1 MPVTDTQVEA
11 LIIQLEKIAD
21 GMEAAAAA
29 DAGGGPEP
37 GAPTPSRRESPANVE
52 RRIKSLKEEIALL
65 GDKEDAIGR
74 LTQAED
80 IAREILENKLELQEK
95 IKAVEDGSLTAEE
108 KSKEIAKL
116 KRETEGLN
124 KVLKQQAK
132 ELEAGSA
139 KADKLVGSFTNIGDE
154 AEQLLKFIPKTA
166 DEFTGMADSL
176 MEGVMSGKLF
186 YKMAAKVAAESF
198 NLAVQTDQAQASFR
212 LMTGAADTAAFGHY
226 AQVISDTRDQTAIF
240 GATMKELSGHAGAL
254 YDGYS
259 DFTTLTEDQKQAI
272 LGQTAALDKLN
283 VSSGTSAKIFDTA
296 TKSLGYNK
304 NELVGLTQRLHN
316 TAQSLGK
323 STASVF
329 ADFADVANQLA
340 FYGKDVEDVFQRLEK
355 QSKATGLSTSQLVA
369 ISGTAFDTFEGAAEK
384 VGKLNAILGGPYLNS
399 IDMLNA
405 DEATRIELLK
415 QSMDLAG
422 QTFTDLG
429 KYEQLTIAD
438 ALGMK
443 PDEARRIFGNLSAAQ
458 EMQIREQEKIADT
471 AREAQTIL
479 MKLKNA
485 FMSLIVAMDIIIQP
499 IAWVVEGISWLIGL
513 LGRLPEVMQKAIKGT
528 FTAVMTFFALSG
540 GVKAV
545 GKALQGFARKLARLA
560 GPGSALG
567 KFAAGLFK
575 VGTRLKLWPMFLRGL
590 FRTMST
596 GIKSIAAWIPGPGWA
611 LYIIIAVIEAVIFG
625 FKDLLKA
632 FKGTFGLIA
641 GLITGD
647 GQKIKKSLGMIFD
660 GLSKFVYHFV
670 NALTFGLLG
679 LFLGL
684 FENAEKIKKWIGAI
698 FLAIGV
704 IVSPFF
710 SGIAITIGVLVAAW
724 YILKGVILAVKNVWD
739 LFVVGW
745 QYGWGAVKEAMAPV
759 MAKLG
764 ESWRVIKLALL
775 PLQEALGQLKESFAE
790 LWKSIGPLMTKYV
803 LPVLKGI
810 GKIIGGMMLAP
821 MIAAF
826 FIFIGLLKGFAM
838 TVEFFLT
845 PILAVIEYLTN
856 TVIVIIGLFTTLVD
870 IISQGVSGIADFL
883 DFLPFGG
890 TIEATAPT
898 KVDDVIITSSGQ
910 VIEPS
915 SQDIIL
921 AAKPGGPI
929 ANAGALFPF
938 GSTTPGAAGGEGA
951 GAPPVIKFD
960 KRSIVVKVG
969 ETELQDIVVQMM
981 KAPEFA
987 NLVSGFGE

>member
-1 MPVTDTQVEA
+1 MPEPTDMKA
-11 LIIQLEKIAD
+11 LLKELQKITAALE
-21 GMEAAAAA
+21 
-29 DAGGGPEP
+29 AGGG
-37 GAPTPSRRESPANVE
+37 GGGPTRRPPPSVPSQREDPKDVE
-52 RRIKSLKEEIALL
+52 RAIVSLEKEIDLLQLKSDTLGNLTDEELEMQLQIKEIEDSTISTAEKAKQILVLK
-65 GDKEDAIGR
+65 DAN
-74 LTQAED
+74 A
-80 IAREILENKLELQEK
+80 K
-95 IKAVEDGSLTAEE
+95 LTAE
-108 KSKEIAKL
+108 L
-116 KRETEGLN
+116 QR
-124 KVLKQQAK
+124 QAK
-132 ELEAGSA
+132 EIEAGSA
-139 KADKLVGSFTNIGDE
+139 KADKLVDSFTSIGDE

-166 DEFTGMADSL
+166 DEFMGMADSL

-240 GATMKELSGHAGAL
+240 GATMKELAGHAGAL

-369 ISGTAFDTFEGAAEK
+369 ISGEAFNTFEGAAEK

-422 QTFTDLG
+422 QTYQDLG

-443 PDEARRIFGNLSAAQ
+443 PDEARRLFGNLSAAQ

-499 IAWVVEGISWLIGL
+499 IAWVVEGISALIGL

-545 GKALQGFARKLARLA
+545 GNALRKLGLGIIRFFGPTSKIGAIGRSILRFGVRLRA
-560 GPGSALG
+560 
-567 KFAAGLFK
+567 
-575 VGTRLKLWPMFLRGL
+575 WPVL
-590 FRTMST
+590 FRVLFRSMAA
-596 GIKSIAAWIPGPGWA
+596 GIKSMAAWIPGPGWA

-704 IVSPFF
+704 IVSPMF

-790 LWKSIGPLMTKYV
+790 LWKSIGPLITKYV
-803 LPVLKGI
+803 LPPLKWI
-810 GKIIGGMMLAP
+810 GMMFG
-821 MIAAF
+821 AAMLSPLIGAF
-826 FIFIGLLKGFAM
+826 YIFIGLLKGFAM

-938 GSTTPGAAGGEGA
+938 GSTTPGAAGGKGA

-960 KRSIVVKVG
+960 KRSIVVKIG